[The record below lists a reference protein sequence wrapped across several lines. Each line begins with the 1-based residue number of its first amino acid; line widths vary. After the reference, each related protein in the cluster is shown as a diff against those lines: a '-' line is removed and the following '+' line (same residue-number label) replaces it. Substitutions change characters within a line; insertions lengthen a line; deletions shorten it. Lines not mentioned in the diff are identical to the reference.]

1 MSKLRYTDYDDEE
14 MMDEEV
20 NHLKIHKKNHNQEY
34 SKEYNGRK
42 SKSKN
47 KFKKMRDIKNKKFE
61 DD

>member
-1 MSKLRYTDYDDEE
+1 MSKIRYADYEDDE
-14 MMDEEV
+14 MMDDEM
-20 NHLKIHKKNHNQEY
+20 IHFKTYKKNHNQEY

-61 DD
+61 EN